1 MRSSLRVMTVGL
13 LSLGLLLA
21 ATPLAESPVADAAMK
36 GDAAAVR
43 SLIQQGADVNAAQGD
58 GMTALHWAATRGDT
72 EIAEILIKASAAL
85 EPGTRIGEYT
95 PLHIASREGKAAIVK
110 LLLAAGASANK
121 ATTTGVTA
129 LHLSAMAGDT
139 ESITALLDHG
149 ADVNVQEPAWGHT
162 PLMLAAVQNRAPAA
176 SLLLERGAD
185 PSITAKVMDLTER
198 AAADAAARRARN
210 EVMDEYQRKEAQ
222 PETWRP
228 NPAQVQEAV
237 RAALA
242 VERTGGGS
250 TEEVAGAAAAFEGG
264 GSDEANPGFAFM
276 VGVQGGL
283 SALLLAVREG
293 HQEIVHILL
302 DGGAA
307 IDQPRPE
314 DATTPLLLAT
324 INGHYDLAKY
334 LLDRGAD
341 PRQASNAGATPLY
354 AVINKEW
361 APSSRHPQPT
371 YQLQQKITY
380 LELMEALVKAGA
392 DPNTRLKR
400 SLWYTTYDRD
410 NLRIDFTGATAF
422 WRAAYATD
430 VPAMKLLL
438 TLGADPTI
446 PTMKPPERRRRGG
459 PGGGEGRGGEGRGGE
474 GRGGARVDPS
484 GLPPVP
490 VGGPGI
496 PPIVAAA
503 GAGYGRGYAANDHR
517 HAPDA
522 WLPAMQFLVEEL
534 GADPN
539 ARDHEGFTALHYAAA
554 RGDNALIEY
563 LVSKGAD
570 VTAVARTGQTTVD
583 MANGPV
589 QRISPYLE
597 TVALLEKLG
606 ARNNHRCVSC

>member
-1 MRSSLRVMTVGL
+1 
-13 LSLGLLLA
+13 
-21 ATPLAESPVADAAMK
+21 VADAAKK

-43 SLIQQGADVNAAQGD
+43 AQIEKGADVNEAQGD
-58 GMTALHWAATRGDT
+58 GMTALHWAAHRGDAT
-72 EIAEILIKASAAL
+72 IATLLIDAGAKLDA
-85 EPGTRIGEYT
+85 GTRIGAYT
-95 PLHIASREGKAAIVK
+95 PLHVASREGHGSVVR
-110 LLLAAGASANK
+110 LLLAGGAAAYTVTS
-121 ATTTGVTA
+121 TGFSP
-129 LHLSAMAGDT
+129 LHLAAMAGDIAAI
-139 ESITALLDHG
+139 SALLDHG
-149 ADVNVQEPAWGHT
+149 ADVNVQEPAWGQT
-162 PLMLAAVQNRAPAA
+162 PLMLAAVQNRPRATA
-176 SLLLERGAD
+176 LLLEHGAD
-185 PSITAKVMDLTER
+185 PSIMAAVMDLAER

-210 EVMDEYQRKEAQ
+210 EVMQRYQNDAAQ

-228 NPAQVQEAV
+228 RPAQVRDAV
-237 RAALA
+237 QAAIA
-242 VERTGGGS
+242 VERQGGGS
-250 TEEVAGAAAAFEGG
+250 TEALAGEAAAFEGG
-264 GSDEANPGFAFM
+264 GADEANPGFALM

-293 HQEIVHILL
+293 HEEVVRILL
-302 DGGAA
+302 ESGAD
-307 IDQPRPE
+307 INQTRPVDQ
-314 DATTPLLLAT
+314 TTPLLLAT
-324 INGHYDLAKY
+324 INGHYDLAMY
-334 LLDRGAD
+334 LLDHGAD
-341 PRQASNAGATPLY
+341 PRLASTAGATPLY

-371 YQLQQKITY
+371 YQLQQRITY
-380 LELMEALVKAGA
+380 LELMKALVAAGA
-392 DPNTRLKR
+392 DPNARLES

-410 NLRIDFTGATAF
+410 NLLVDFTGATPF

-430 VPAMKLLL
+430 IPAMKLLL
-438 TLGADPTI
+438 ELGADPTT
-446 PTMKPPERRRRGG
+446 PTRKPAERRRRGG
-459 PGGGEGRGGEGRGGE
+459 PDGAEGRGGER
-474 GRGGARVDPS
+474 ADPS

-503 GAGYGRGYAANDHR
+503 GVGYGRGYAANDHR

-522 WLPAMQFLVEEL
+522 WVAAMKYLVEQL

-539 ARDHEGFTALHYAAA
+539 ARDHEGFSALHYAAA
-554 RGDNALIEY
+554 RGDNSLIEY

-606 ARNNHRCVSC
+606 AKNNHRCVSC